1 VVKKVLVR
9 TLADRKWI
17 RVVSVNKPLFLALL
31 LGAIQFT
38 SFGFASNFVL
48 DLVYHL
54 FANI

>member
-17 RVVSVNKPLFLALL
+17 RVVSINKPLFLALL
-31 LGAIQFT
+31 PGASQFT

-48 DLVYHL
+48 DLAYRL